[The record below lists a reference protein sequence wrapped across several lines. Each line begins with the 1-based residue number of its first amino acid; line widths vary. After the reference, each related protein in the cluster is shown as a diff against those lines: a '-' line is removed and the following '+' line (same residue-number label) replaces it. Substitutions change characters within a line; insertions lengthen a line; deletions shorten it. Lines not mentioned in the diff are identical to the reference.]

1 MVVCWCNVVWIWV
14 WMDGP
19 VRRFVV
25 VGEGVVVGERVL
37 WEVRGCCGR

>member
-1 MVVCWCNVVWIWV
+1 
-14 WMDGP
+14 MDGP

>member
-25 VGEGVVVGERVL
+25 VGEGVVGGERVL
-37 WEVRGCCGR
+37 